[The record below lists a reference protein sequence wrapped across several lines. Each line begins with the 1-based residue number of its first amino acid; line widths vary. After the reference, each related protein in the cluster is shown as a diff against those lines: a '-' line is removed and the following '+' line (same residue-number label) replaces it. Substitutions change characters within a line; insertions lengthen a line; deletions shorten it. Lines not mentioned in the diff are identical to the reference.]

1 MSFTTLVDVA
11 TLAAH
16 VDDKGWRVIDVRHQ
30 LSDASYGERVYAESH
45 IPGAIFLH
53 CDRDLSGP
61 LSGSNGRHPW
71 PERDRLTARLGEIG
85 IGPQTQVVVYDD
97 AQGMIAGRLWVLLRW
112 LGHERVALLDGGLQ
126 AWQSAGGAMTAR
138 PASVAAVA
146 FKANKGVGPV
156 TADDLLERLEAPGM
170 CLVDAR
176 SPDRYSGENET
187 IDPVAGHIPGAV
199 NRFFHDNLQ
208 ADGRCKPAA
217 DLRAEWLAVLAGT
230 SPEQV
235 IHQCG
240 SGVSACHNMLAM
252 EIAGLPGSRLYAGS
266 WSEWCADPGRPV
278 AYWMGESGPFS
289 TDIVAGQCNARKLA
303 TDCYVR

>member
-16 VDDKGWRVIDVRHQ
+16 VDAADWCVVDVRHQ
-30 LSDASYGERVYAESH
+30 LSDTGYGERAYAEGH
-45 IPGAIFLH
+45 IPGAVFLH

-61 LSGSNGRHPW
+61 MSGGNGRHPW
-71 PERDRLTARLGEIG
+71 PERERLAARLGEVG

-112 LGHERVALLDGGLQ
+112 LGHDRVAVLDGGLQ
-126 AWQSAGGAMTAR
+126 AWLAAGGAMTAL
-138 PASVAAVA
+138 PPSVHAVA
-146 FKANKGVGPV
+146 FEANEGDGPV
-156 TADDLLERLEAPGM
+156 TANEVLERLGTPGM
-170 CLVDAR
+170 RLVDAR
-176 SPDRYSGENET
+176 SPDRFRGENET
-187 IDPVAGHIPGAV
+187 IDPVGGHIPGAV
-199 NRFFHDNLQ
+199 NRFFRDNLR

-217 DLRAEWLAVLAGT
+217 ELRAEWLAVLAGAL
-230 SPEQV
+230 PEKV
-235 IHQCG
+235 VHQCG

-278 AYWMGESGPFS
+278 A
-289 TDIVAGQCNARKLA
+289 
-303 TDCYVR
+303 